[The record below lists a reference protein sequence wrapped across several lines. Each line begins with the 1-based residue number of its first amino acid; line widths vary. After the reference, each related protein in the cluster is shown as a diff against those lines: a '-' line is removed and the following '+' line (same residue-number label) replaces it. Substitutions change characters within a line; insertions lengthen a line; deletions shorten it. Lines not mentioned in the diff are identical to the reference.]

1 MEDSSSEPVRESVQ
15 QVVGVLGGA
24 GVAGGLLLLMGR
36 AYWTGYY
43 DRMGLPDHALV
54 LDATAAL
61 ISGFHRVVPFLF
73 AVAIAAGITAVFF
86 WRAAR
91 LTFDDVTHTANLLPY
106 AAIGGLFVWAIS
118 IWELNHPPLRLLGLS
133 LGIGPAQLLALVTTA
148 VVSVMIIVGMTG
160 TLSGF
165 LRHFLGATFTGRLL
179 LVLLAVLTLVSAA
192 ETSGRN
198 LASDQLWNLATHHE
212 ITVQFE
218 NGTRDEFFFVAHHGG
233 FYYLRDIHDIGG
245 RHLDIIVVP
254 DAVVHQTVLRRVPAT
269 S

>member
-1 MEDSSSEPVRESVQ
+1 MQNLSSEPTRGSVQ

-24 GVAGGLLLLMGR
+24 GVASGLLLLMGR
-36 AYWTGYY
+36 AYWSGYY
-43 DRMGLPDHALV
+43 DRMGLPDHALA
-54 LDATAAL
+54 LDATDAL

-73 AVAIAAGITAVFF
+73 AVAFAAGITAVFF

-106 AAIGGLFVWAIS
+106 AAIGGLFIWAIS
-118 IWELNHPPLRLLGLS
+118 IWELNQPPLRLMGLNM
-133 LGIGPAQLLALVTTA
+133 GIGPAQLLALVTTV

-160 TLSGF
+160 TFSGF

-179 LVLLAVLTLVSAA
+179 LVLLAVLTLVGAA
-192 ETSGRN
+192 ELSGRN
-198 LASDQLWNLATHHE
+198 LASDQLWNLAAHHE
-212 ITVQFE
+212 IVVQYE
-218 NGTRDEFFFVAHHGG
+218 NGTRAEFFFVAHQGG

-245 RHLDIIVVP
+245 SHLEIIVVP
-254 DAVVHQTVLRRVPAT
+254 DAVVHQAVLREVPTT